1 MATVGP
7 VHGYITLAEFKKA
20 LNDEQNTDYDALYVW
35 AIETASRQV
44 DDERGDQFW
53 RPDAPTVRTFRPE
66 SPRLLWVGDF
76 ATESGLI
83 VRTDD
88 SDNGSYDTTWASL
101 DYSAE
106 TDEGVRGMI
115 RPFVKLVAVGGRVWP
130 TSGYRRSVQVTATW
144 GWPEVPRQVKQATQ
158 ILALDH
164 FRSRDLTGGVAAFND
179 AGPVRV
185 AAFNPIARKILSE
198 LKL

>member
-1 MATVGP
+1 MGVP
-7 VHGYITLAEFKKA
+7 EPENGYITLAMFRTA
-20 LNDEQNTDYDALYVW
+20 LNDEQNTEYDALYAW

-53 RPDAPTVRTFRPE
+53 SVETPTVRTFRPE
-66 SPRLLWVGDF
+66 NPRILWVGDF
-76 ATESGLI
+76 ATTEGLI
-83 VRTDD
+83 IRTDD
-88 SDNGSYDTTWASL
+88 ADNGTYATTWSPG

-106 TDEGVRGMI
+106 MDEGVRGMI
-115 RPFVKLVAVGGRVWP
+115 RPYVKIVAVGGRAFP
-130 TSGYRRSVQVTATW
+130 TTGYRRSVQVTAKW
-144 GWPEVPRQVKQATQ
+144 GWPEIPRQVRQATQ

-185 AAFNPIARKILSE
+185 AAFNPIARKILAE

>member
-1 MATVGP
+1 MEP
-7 VHGYITLAEFKKA
+7 VHGYISLAAFKKA
-20 LNDEQNTDYDALYVW
+20 LNDEQNTEYDWLYSW

-44 DDERGDQFW
+44 DGERGDQFW
-53 RPDAPTVRTFRPE
+53 RTPAPTVRTFRPE
-66 SPRLLWVGDF
+66 DSRQLWTGDF
-76 ATESGLI
+76 ATTDGLI

-88 SDNGSYDTTWASL
+88 SDNGSYSTLWSAS

-106 TDEGVRGMI
+106 ADEGVHGMI
-115 RPFVKLVAVGGRVWP
+115 RPWVKLVAVGGRTWP
-130 TSGYRRSVQVTATW
+130 TSGYRRSVQITATW
-144 GWPEVPRQVKQATQ
+144 GWPEVPREVKQATQ

-185 AAFNPIARKILSE
+185 AAFNPIARKLLQE
-198 LKL
+198 LRL